1 MLSWFQLLAVA
12 LVKARSCGFVPC
24 LRQDSYLLVD
34 PISGIG
40 FALTFICELLLDDEE
55 RRRGPVDLAC
65 RLGFPSRFLLRFLKL
80 LTVDMAK

>member
-1 MLSWFQLLAVA
+1 M
-12 LVKARSCGFVPC
+12 VKARSCGFVPC

-65 RLGFPSRFLLRFLKL
+65 WLGFPSRFPLRFLKL